1 MPLEG
6 KERSKV
12 VDDVI
17 AIREKWH
24 NKKHPFFKTLAE
36 GKLPLR
42 AVGVYMAQHYNFVK
56 IAARSQWLVMFR
68 APGDVGKFVF
78 ENMAEEA
85 GMIAGPGE
93 DRHAHDHNELIT
105 RFCKVAGMSE
115 AEVYGMKRTP
125 AWWARSLHYFY
136 TNLDEPM
143 GVAMA
148 MASTQ
153 EGQQPALNSEVII
166 PALCKHY
173 GFKPGAKEIEFF
185 TEHAIADVDHSER
198 QLALTARHVNTPE
211 LHKRALEVAEE
222 ACMLRWASIT
232 ELYRSEY
239 LKEKEILPE

>member
-12 VDDVI
+12 VEDVV

-24 NKKHPFFKTLAE
+24 NKKHPFFGALTE

-42 AVGVYMAQHYNFVK
+42 AVGVYMAQHHQFVK
-56 IAARSQWLVMFR
+56 IAQRGVWQLMFR
-68 APGDVGKFVF
+68 APGDVNQFML

-85 GMIAGPGE
+85 GLVAGPGE
-93 DRHAHDHNELIT
+93 DRHAHDHNELIF
-105 RFCKVAGMSE
+105 RFCKVAGLSE
-115 AEVYGMKRTP
+115 AEVLATKPTP

-136 TNLDEPM
+136 TLLDAPV

-166 PALCKHY
+166 PALTKHY

-185 TEHAIADVDHSER
+185 TEHAVADIDHSER
-198 QLALTARHVNTPE
+198 QLALTAKHVNTPE

-222 ACMLRWASIT
+222 ACKLRWTSIT
-232 ELYRSEY
+232 DLYRFEY
-239 LKEKEILPE
+239 LKEKELLPA